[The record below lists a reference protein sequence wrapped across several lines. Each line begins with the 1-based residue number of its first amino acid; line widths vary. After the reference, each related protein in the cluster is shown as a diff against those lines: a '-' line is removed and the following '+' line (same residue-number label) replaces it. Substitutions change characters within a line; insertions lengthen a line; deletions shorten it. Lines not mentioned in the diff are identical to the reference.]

1 MWLKNEIHKVLKRG
15 LSIVEEHEQDLRE
28 TFKKYKEDKEQ
39 EQQMIVRI
47 RIEDLSEKQLYIYKL
62 ITIFVNNA
70 IYRCT
75 GSIYIPHLTAA
86 HGVCALRALVCI
98 VVAASCLHRHI
109 YISCH
114 MPSQE

>member
-47 RIEDLSEKQLYIYKL
+47 RIEDL
-62 ITIFVNNA
+62 
-70 IYRCT
+70 
-75 GSIYIPHLTAA
+75 
-86 HGVCALRALVCI
+86 
-98 VVAASCLHRHI
+98 
-109 YISCH
+109 
-114 MPSQE
+114 